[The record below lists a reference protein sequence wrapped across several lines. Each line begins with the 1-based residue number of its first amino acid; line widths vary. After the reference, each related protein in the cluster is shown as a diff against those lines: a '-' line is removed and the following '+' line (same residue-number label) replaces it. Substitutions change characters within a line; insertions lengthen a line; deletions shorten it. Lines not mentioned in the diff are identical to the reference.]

1 MFTRAHLESLVAE
14 MSIRTSRP
22 LSTSADVVLRVFG
35 EVDAACVAGLRR
47 AIADAL
53 SFEGG
58 PVVLDFAGTTFI
70 DAAGLGTL
78 VWFAKS
84 TGDAGRAGR
93 LRNVSD
99 GMQHLLDLSGVQ
111 RCFDAVPAPV

>member
-1 MFTRAHLESLVAE
+1 

-35 EVDAACVAGLRR
+35 EVDAACVDGLRR
-47 AIADAL
+47 AIGNAL
-53 SFEGG
+53 SLAGG
-58 PVVLDFAGTTFI
+58 PLVLDFAGTTFI

-78 VWFAKS
+78 VWFARS
-84 TGDAGRAGR
+84 AGDAGRPGR

-99 GMQHLLDLSGVQ
+99 GMQHLLDLTGVQ
-111 RCFDAVPAPV
+111 RCFDVDPVPAS